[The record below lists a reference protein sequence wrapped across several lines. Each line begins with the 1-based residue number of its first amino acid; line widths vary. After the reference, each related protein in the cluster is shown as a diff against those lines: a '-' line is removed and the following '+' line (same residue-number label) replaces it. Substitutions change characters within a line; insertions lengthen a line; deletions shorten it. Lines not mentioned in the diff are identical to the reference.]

1 MDSKPTNNAEY
12 DLVDYTLHLAD
23 SSLIMGH
30 RLSEWTVDGPM
41 IEQDIAI
48 TNIALDLIG
57 QARNFY
63 QYAADLSILNEVA
76 GKKITEDD
84 FAYLRD
90 ANEYKNLL
98 ITELPNGDWAKSI
111 LKVFFFSS
119 WQFYFYQKLI
129 YSKDKQLAA
138 IAEKS
143 LKEVTYHVKWS
154 SDWVI
159 RLGDGTEESKKRMEK
174 AIEDIWPYTG
184 EMFVEADF
192 ETHFKNSVS
201 IDVSS
206 IKTDWVEKVTSVFKE
221 ATLTVPDEN
230 WMQSGGKKGVHTE
243 HLGYILAEMQFM
255 QRAYPGL
262 EW

>member
-1 MDSKPTNNAEY
+1 MYSKSINKAED
-12 DLVDYTLHLAD
+12 DLVDYTLFLAD

-30 RLSEWTVDGPM
+30 RLSEWTGHGPM

-63 QYAADLSILNEVA
+63 QYAAGMITEIQ
-76 GKKITEDD
+76 GKKVTEDD
-84 FAYLRD
+84 LAYLRD
-90 ANEYKNLL
+90 ANEFKNLL
-98 ITELPNGDWAKSI
+98 ITELPNGDWAKTI
-111 LKVFFFSS
+111 LKVFFLSV

-129 YSKDKQLAA
+129 YSEDKRLSA

-159 RLGDGTEESKKRMEK
+159 RLGDGTEESQGKIAN
-174 AIEDIWPYTG
+174 AIEDLWPYTG
-184 EMFVEADF
+184 EMFMPVEF
-192 ETHFKNSVS
+192 ENNLKNSVG

-206 IKTDWVEKVTSVFKE
+206 IKNDYIEKVAAVLKE
-221 ATLTVPDEN
+221 ATLYVPRES
-230 WMQSGGKKGVHTE
+230 WMHTGGKKGVHTE
-243 HLGYILAEMQFM
+243 HLGYILAEMQFL